1 MIFQLGKEG
10 EMFWLFTNVFFHR
23 ERVIFL
29 CICFMLISYI
39 GESCW
44 GVDGLFSASGTI
56 FTLSGLMLN
65 IKATNIFHLKI
76 SYESK
81 SDIVDGAGIFGS
93 SISEEE
99 AKEKVRPVELDEI
112 SGLVLIIFGTL
123 LWGYGAYLIKYI
135 HN

>member
-1 MIFQLGKEG
+1 MS
-10 EMFWLFTNVFFHR
+10 WLFANVFFNR

-44 GVDGLFSASGTI
+44 GVKGLFSASGTI

-65 IKATNIFHLKI
+65 IKATNIFHLRVNGKPLNDQ
-76 SYESK
+76 SK
-81 SDIVDGAGIFGS
+81 LAIIEGAGIFGS
-93 SISEEE
+93 STPKDE
-99 AKEKVRPVELDEI
+99 ARKKVRQVELDEI

-123 LWGYGAYLIKYI
+123 LWGYGAYLIEYI
-135 HN
+135 QN